1 MFKKKTRG
9 CERNTARSRRKSKTT
24 TRSVRSLSNSGTAG
38 FHGSNLFDCENI
50 DCMENQNGSM
60 KRDIEIMRIKLK
72 QYEQLQQLT
81 AMLQESHK
89 SLVTTNEHLLQ
100 EINLHKQQLKN
111 AQPPPAAAA
120 AAAAALFNGF
130 RPQPA
135 SNGHL
140 DFSSNGHTAKGDLN
154 GGDSSGYITSSM
166 NYPPS
171 KSASINSSAS
181 MNRKQIEQQLLA
193 NNLVNNRFSFVK

>member
-1 MFKKKTRG
+1 
-9 CERNTARSRRKSKTT
+9 
-24 TRSVRSLSNSGTAG
+24 
-38 FHGSNLFDCENI
+38 
-50 DCMENQNGSM
+50 M

-100 EINLHKQQLKN
+100 EINFHKQQLKN
-111 AQPPPAAAA
+111 AQPSSAAA
-120 AAAAALFNGF
+120 AAAAALFNGY
-130 RPQPA
+130 RPPV
-135 SNGHL
+135 SS
-140 DFSSNGHTAKGDLN
+140 SSNGHMDLN
-154 GGDSSGYITSSM
+154 GFPSNSHNSAPIGKADSNDSSGYITSSM
-166 NYPPS
+166 NYPTN
-171 KSASINSSAS
+171 KSMSINSSAS